1 MAGVFL
7 QWRARKA
14 TTTLGQ
20 NWRSCSGSALR
31 TVEAKEKQVEQM
43 SASGRRWPSS
53 GARTH
58 DVEALAKHTRHAAIS
73 SCAGRPRRALTV
85 F

>member
-1 MAGVFL
+1 MASVFL

-14 TTTLGQ
+14 MAMLGQ
-20 NWRSCSGSALR
+20 KWRSYCGLSLR
-31 TVEAKEKQVEQM
+31 AVEAKEMQMEQA

-53 GARTH
+53 GARTR
-58 DVEALAKHTRHAAIS
+58 DVETSAEHARHAASS
-73 SCAGRPRRALTV
+73 SCAGRPRRALTI